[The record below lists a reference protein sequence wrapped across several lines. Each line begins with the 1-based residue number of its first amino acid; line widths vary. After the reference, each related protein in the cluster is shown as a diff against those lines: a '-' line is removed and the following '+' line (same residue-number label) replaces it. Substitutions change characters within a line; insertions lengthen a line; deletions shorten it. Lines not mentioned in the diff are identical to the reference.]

1 MILTITM
8 NPAIDIHYRMDS
20 FEVNSI
26 SRTNQPLKTPG
37 GKGLNVSRVLC
48 QLGSS
53 VMASGVLGGDNGLWI
68 KEQLKNYK
76 LEDHFTSIN
85 SNTRECLAI
94 ITPETQTEILG
105 NGTDVSEE
113 ELEIFLDRY
122 KTLLGKSSLVC
133 ISGSL
138 PLGIPKDF
146 YATLI
151 HKANKKKVP
160 VILDTSGTSLKEA
173 ITASPF
179 LIKPNKEELASLINK
194 PLKSDADI
202 IDAAKVLQ
210 SQGAQNILI
219 SLGAKGAIFIGENTY
234 KVSIPSINLLNP
246 VGSGDSSVA
255 GFAYGIINSY
265 DIEECI
271 RSSMACG
278 ISNAMNEETGYIS
291 LDELENIKNK
301 IIIEKV

>member
-8 NPAIDIHYRMDS
+8 NPAIDIQYRMDS
-20 FEVNSI
+20 FEVNSV

-68 KEQLKNYK
+68 KKHLKNYK

-94 ITPETQTEILG
+94 ITPKTQTEILG
-105 NGTDVSEE
+105 SGTNVSEE
-113 ELEIFLDRY
+113 EVERFLDKYR
-122 KTLLGKSSLVC
+122 TLLCKSSLVC

-138 PLGIPKDF
+138 PSGVPKDF
-146 YATLI
+146 YSTLI
-151 HKANKKKVP
+151 HAANKNKVP
-160 VILDTSGTSLKEA
+160 VILDTSGISLKEA
-173 ITASPF
+173 ITASPY
-179 LIKPNKEELASLINK
+179 LIKPNQEELASLINK
-194 PLKSDADI
+194 PLKSDRDI

-210 SQGAQNILI
+210 SQGAQNVLV
-219 SLGAKGAIFIGENTY
+219 SLGAKGAIFIGEDTY
-234 KVSIPSINLLNP
+234 KVSIPNIKLLNP

-265 DIEECI
+265 NTEECI

-278 ISNAMNEETGYIS
+278 ISNAMNEETGFIS
-291 LDELENIKNK
+291 LEELKNIKDK
-301 IIIEKV
+301 IVIEKV